1 MSKNIKLGFQALMV
15 SFVLET
21 IIMIFFKENSY
32 NLSFFSFAFHS
43 LNMIIFI
50 LFSVIF
56 KDPVKSRVTNFKK
69 GLSVSLIFSFF
80 ISLYFFSYH
89 KWINPNFLLSKKEEL
104 TEMILTDQMLDKA
117 KNQIIK
123 NPDYY
128 NGKSADDL
136 IEMQQENIEEFLQ
149 PSKVFPISLFGF
161 LLIGIIFTAILS
173 ILNYSFNK

>member
-1 MSKNIKLGFQALMV
+1 MSKNIRLGFQALLV
-15 SFVLET
+15 SFVFET
-21 IIMIFFKENSY
+21 IIMIIFKENSY

-50 LFSVIF
+50 LFSILF
-56 KDPVKSRVTNFKK
+56 KDPVKSRVANFKK

-80 ISLYFFSYH
+80 ISVYFFSYH
-89 KWINPNFLLSKKEEL
+89 KWINPDFLLSKKKEL
-104 TEMILTDQMLDKA
+104 TEMILTDQMLENANK
-117 KNQIIK
+117 QIIN

-136 IEMQQENIEEFLQ
+136 IEMQQENIDEFLQ

-173 ILNYSFNK
+173 VLNYSFNK

>member
-1 MSKNIKLGFQALMV
+1 MSKNIKSGFQALLV
-15 SFVLET
+15 SLIFEIL
-21 IIMIFFKENSY
+21 IMILIEENSY

-50 LFSVIF
+50 LFSILF
-56 KDPVKSRVTNFKK
+56 KNPVKSRVANFKK

-89 KWINPNFLLSKKEEL
+89 KWVNPNYLLSKKREL
-104 TEMILTDQMLDKA
+104 TEMILTEKMLENA

-173 ILNYSFNK
+173 VLNYSFNK

>member
-1 MSKNIKLGFQALMV
+1 MSKNIRLGFKALLV
-15 SFVLET
+15 SFVFET
-21 IIMIFFKENSY
+21 IIMIIFKENSY

-50 LFSVIF
+50 LFSILF
-56 KDPVKSRVTNFKK
+56 KDPVKSRVANFKK

-80 ISLYFFSYH
+80 ISVYFFSYH
-89 KWINPNFLLSKKEEL
+89 KWINPDFLLSKKKEL
-104 TEMILTDQMLDKA
+104 TEMILTDQMLENANK
-117 KNQIIK
+117 QIIN

-136 IEMQQENIEEFLQ
+136 IEMQQENIDEFLQ

-173 ILNYSFNK
+173 VLNYSFNK